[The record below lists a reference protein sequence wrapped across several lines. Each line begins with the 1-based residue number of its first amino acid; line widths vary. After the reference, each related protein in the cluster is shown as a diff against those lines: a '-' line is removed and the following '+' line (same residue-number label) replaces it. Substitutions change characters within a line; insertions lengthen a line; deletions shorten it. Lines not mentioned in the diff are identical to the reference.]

1 MRSFVVLALLGL
13 ALLAVAFVVRTGL
26 LSRKDPGR
34 PINAAMRSALEA
46 PQVSTAD
53 ALAIAQKFPTAKRTA
68 SGLLYVVHKPG
79 DGEKPFKGQI
89 VTVNYLGTFLNGEKF
104 DASADHGAPFN
115 FQVGF
120 GRVIPGWDEACADM
134 RRGESRTVIVPWWLA
149 YGEKGRGKIPP
160 RATLVFDLEILD
172 IR

>member
-1 MRSFVVLALLGL
+1 MRSFVVLGLLGL
-13 ALLAVAFVVRTGL
+13 ALVSVAVIVRTGVL
-26 LSRKDPGR
+26 ARHDPGR
-34 PINAAMRSALEA
+34 PINAAMRSALDT
-46 PQVSTAD
+46 PQLSTED
-53 ALAIAQKFPTAKRTA
+53 ALVVAQKFPTAKRTA
-68 SGLLYVVHKPG
+68 SGLLHVVHKPG
-79 DGEKPFKGQI
+79 EGEKPFKGQI
-89 VTVNYLGTFLNGEKF
+89 VSVNYIGTFLNGEKF
-104 DASADHGAPFN
+104 DASTDHGAPFN

-134 RRGESRTVIVPWWLA
+134 RRGEVRTVIVPWWLA